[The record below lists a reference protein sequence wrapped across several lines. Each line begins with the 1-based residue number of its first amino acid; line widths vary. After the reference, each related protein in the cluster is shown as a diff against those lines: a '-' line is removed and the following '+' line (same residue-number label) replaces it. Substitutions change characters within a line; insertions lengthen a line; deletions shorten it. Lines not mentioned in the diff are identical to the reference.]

1 MKLSKYLLL
10 GLILLGANL
19 VWAGK
24 PIQNIEDEV
33 VPPKFDGSARTL
45 EDVRT
50 AIAEGCKGK
59 GWRPVMDGET
69 KITCSILVRGKHYA
83 EVSIPFSVSN
93 YSILYSNS
101 RVLDYDAERQRI
113 HKKYNGW
120 VLNLNASIQRQF
132 AL

>member
-1 MKLSKYLLL
+1 MRLSRYILPVLLL
-10 GLILLGANL
+10 LSANL

-33 VPPKFDGSARTL
+33 VPPKFDGSPRSL
-45 EDVRT
+45 EEVRD
-50 AIAEGCKGK
+50 AIANGCKGK

-83 EVSIPFSVSN
+83 EVSIPFSATN
-93 YSILYSNS
+93 YSILYANS

-113 HKKYNGW
+113 HRNYNGW
-120 VLNLNASIQRQF
+120 VLNLNGSIQRQF